1 MSAPDFWNNRERAQK
16 DVDEVSR
23 LRSLINP
30 FRELEREIAD
40 FEALQQLASEEK
52 DESHRLQAEREV
64 ASEHDR
70 LVRRLEE
77 FELRQFLS
85 GENDRA
91 NAFLTIHSGAGG
103 TESCDWADMLLR
115 MYQRWIERGGFKSR
129 IVDVQTGE
137 EVGIKS
143 VTLLV
148 SGEYAYG
155 HLRTE
160 RGVHRL
166 VRISPFDANKRRHTS
181 FASVDVVA
189 EIADSAPIE
198 VNPADLEIDTF
209 RSGGKGGQNV
219 NKVETAVRIVHK
231 PTGIVVA
238 CQAERSQGRNREL
251 ALKMLKAKLY
261 QIEEDKKRAEM
272 DRQYGEKGEI
282 AWGNQIRSYVFQPYQ
297 MVKDHRTG
305 AETSN
310 VQEVMDGDIDMFIQ
324 AKLRGQKAGKTVG
337 PKESAVKIHLS
348 PNPVYMKP
356 TANLRSLDKKSIVVV
371 DGSHRTPAHIGVSD
385 ADPRSE
391 HAGLCYVNVWQAS
404 LEDMNIE
411 WTDAGSGPPPTSRAH
426 RWDAY
431 LTQDALPLIRPNTE
445 DPKYGDLLL
454 EVPNKP

>member
-1 MSAPDFWNNRERAQK
+1 VCANCGGSFDFPKLQQNLAALEARMAAPDFWNNRERAQT
-16 DVDEVSR
+16 DVEEVSR
-23 LRSLINP
+23 LRSLVNP
-30 FRELEREIAD
+30 FEELEREIND
-40 FEALQQLASEEK
+40 FEALQQLATEEQ
-52 DESHRLQAEREV
+52 DDARRAQTEREV
-64 ASEHDR
+64 AAEHDR
-70 LVRRLEE
+70 LIHKLEE

-103 TESCDWADMLLR
+103 TESCDWADMLSR
-115 MYQRWIERGGFKSR
+115 MYQRWIERSGYNSQ
-129 IVDVQTGE
+129 IIDVQTGE

-148 SGEYAYG
+148 TGEYAYG
-155 HLRTE
+155 HLQTE

-181 FASVDVVA
+181 FASVDVIS
-189 EIADSAPIE
+189 EIADTAPIDI
-198 VNPADLEIDTF
+198 NPADLEIDTF

-261 QIEEDKKRAEM
+261 QIEEDKKRAEL

-310 VQEVMDGDIDMFIQ
+310 VQEVMDGKIDMFIQ
-324 AKLRGQKAGKTVG
+324 AKLRGQEAGKG
-337 PKESAVKIHLS
+337 E
-348 PNPVYMKP
+348 
-356 TANLRSLDKKSIVVV
+356 R
-371 DGSHRTPAHIGVSD
+371 
-385 ADPRSE
+385 E
-391 HAGLCYVNVWQAS
+391 
-404 LEDMNIE
+404 
-411 WTDAGSGPPPTSRAH
+411 
-426 RWDAY
+426 
-431 LTQDALPLIRPNTE
+431 
-445 DPKYGDLLL
+445 
-454 EVPNKP
+454 

>member
-1 MSAPDFWNNRERAQK
+1 MAAPDFWANRERAQSE
-16 DVDEVSR
+16 VEEVSR

-30 FRELEREIAD
+30 FRELERAADD
-40 FEALQQLASEEK
+40 FEALQELALEE
-52 DESHRLQAEREV
+52 ENAAQRANAEKEV
-64 ASEHDR
+64 ASEHAR
-70 LVRRLEE
+70 LIHRLEE

-115 MYQRWIERGGFKSR
+115 MYQRWIERSGFTSQT
-129 IVDVQTGE
+129 VDIQTGE

-143 VTLLV
+143 ATLLV

-155 HLRTE
+155 YLNTE

-181 FASVDVVA
+181 FASVDVVP

-198 VNPADLEIDTF
+198 VNPADLEIDTY
-209 RSGGKGGQNV
+209 RAGGKGGQNV

-251 ALKMLKAKLY
+251 AIKMLKAKLY
-261 QIEEDKKRAEM
+261 EIEQDKKRAEI
-272 DRQYGEKGEI
+272 DRQYGEKGDV
-282 AWGNQIRSYVFQPYQ
+282 AWGSQIRSYVFQPYQ

-310 VQEVMDGDIDMFIQ
+310 VQAVMDGDIDLFIQ
-324 AKLRGQKAGKTVG
+324 AKLRGQKGGK
-337 PKESAVKIHLS
+337 
-348 PNPVYMKP
+348 
-356 TANLRSLDKKSIVVV
+356 D
-371 DGSHRTPAHIGVSD
+371 
-385 ADPRSE
+385 
-391 HAGLCYVNVWQAS
+391 
-404 LEDMNIE
+404 
-411 WTDAGSGPPPTSRAH
+411 SG
-426 RWDAY
+426 
-431 LTQDALPLIRPNTE
+431 
-445 DPKYGDLLL
+445 
-454 EVPNKP
+454 EV

>member
-1 MSAPDFWNNRERAQK
+1 MAVPDFWSNRERAQA

-23 LRSLINP
+23 LRSLLTP
-30 FRELEREIAD
+30 FRELERDIED
-40 FEALQQLASEEK
+40 FHALQQLAAEET
-52 DESHRLQAEREV
+52 DAVVRAEANKEV
-64 ASEHDR
+64 ATEHAR
-70 LVRRLEE
+70 LIHNLEE

-85 GENDRA
+85 GESDRA

-115 MYQRWIERGGFKSR
+115 LYQRWIERNGFKSQT
-129 IVDVQTGE
+129 VDIQQGE
-137 EVGIKS
+137 EVGVKS

-148 SGEYAYG
+148 TGEYAYG
-155 HLRTE
+155 HLQTE

-181 FASVDVVA
+181 FASVDVVP

-198 VNPADLEIDTF
+198 INPADLEIDTF

-219 NKVETAVRIVHK
+219 NKVETAVRIMHR

-261 QIEEDKKRAEM
+261 QIEQDKKRAEL

-310 VQEVMDGDIDMFIQ
+310 VQEVMDGNIDMFIQ
-324 AKLRGQKAGKTVG
+324 AKLRGEKNTKG
-337 PKESAVKIHLS
+337 ESEL
-348 PNPVYMKP
+348 
-356 TANLRSLDKKSIVVV
+356 
-371 DGSHRTPAHIGVSD
+371 
-385 ADPRSE
+385 
-391 HAGLCYVNVWQAS
+391 
-404 LEDMNIE
+404 
-411 WTDAGSGPPPTSRAH
+411 
-426 RWDAY
+426 
-431 LTQDALPLIRPNTE
+431 
-445 DPKYGDLLL
+445 
-454 EVPNKP
+454 